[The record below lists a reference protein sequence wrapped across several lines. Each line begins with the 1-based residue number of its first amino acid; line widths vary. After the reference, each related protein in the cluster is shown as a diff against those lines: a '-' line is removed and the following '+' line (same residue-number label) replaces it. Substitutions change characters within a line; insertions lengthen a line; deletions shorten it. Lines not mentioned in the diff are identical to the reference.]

1 MEQISA
7 QMGGVSQ
14 VWIQAILVVFFFSFF
29 FLLPSHTVFIWLLW
43 KGFLQLCSDSS
54 HHWGTD
60 SQIYWRGEK
69 EKVLPGNYLQTGRD
83 LAEST
88 SLRTT
93 SINRT
98 QSDPD
103 LAFKISL
110 RSDHWWSKYRQVLWF
125 APKCAYFK
133 STKQMITS
141 LPWLRGDKRHG
152 RNHGPMDNS
161 RSQRK
166 SMCRW
171 KHTAIQAEVELNSN
185 KLLRG
190 FNINTHLY

>member
-14 VWIQAILVVFFFSFF
+14 VWIQAILVFFFSFF

-133 STKQMITS
+133 STKQMIHLSSMAERRQKTWKK
-141 LPWLRGDKRHG
+141 PWTNGQFQVPKKKYVQVKTYSNPSRGWVK
-152 RNHGPMDNS
+152 
-161 RSQRK
+161 
-166 SMCRW
+166 
-171 KHTAIQAEVELNSN
+171 
-185 KLLRG
+185 
-190 FNINTHLY
+190 F